1 MFPRP
6 RVTPSL
12 TPPSLPP
19 RIDPPRAPLPPPSRA
34 HPSPHQVEKK
44 DDGARWRGDFTARYV
59 EDITTKTGSFK
70 KYAVFAKMLVSACV
84 EDSESV
90 FVDLLT
96 YADLEALKAKRQGAK
111 PPAAPV
117 GGDARPGRGGDKRY
131 LILTYAAAFDRV
143 HYPLPLRREEAPSAD
158 ALQATVARLKRENA
172 LLAAGQAVEGGA
184 MTGAGE
190 AARLIGEENA
200 RLREENE
207 RLKLESR
214 RLARELRAAR
224 ELPRPHGGRR
234 SSGHA
239 SEDDADVSAL
249 DVTAPL
255 RARGAKN
262 AKAHAASEREAGLK
276 EELRLLAN
284 ELRVARRERDEADR
298 ATQAAQTEAG
308 NAEASKRRMLQRKQR
323 ELDAALAE
331 TQARRETERELR
343 VKIKN
348 IATQRDGLEKRLRA
362 LSDRG
367 ADAAAFP
374 RSSRADAGPGS
385 RPGSRARRPP
395 RGCTTL
401 ARGLPRRVA
410 EDGRRVRGTSFGSRA
425 PPPPRGYDAGG
436 SARPRTG
443 RRPRPRAGGARR
455 RGARARRRPGV
466 GSTRRRTSARR
477 RLATRRGSAHPR
489 AGSRA
494 ARRRR
499 GRAPGPRTGAA
510 GPRGEAAARAPRG
523 IARRRRGT
531 RGRRAGPGGG
541 RREAPRRRRR
551 RRRRRTGASPGRI
564 LRDVKQRLNDFAAK
578 ENEGE
583 EGGRAR
589 GAASGAKAAPLAERR
604 GGGGGNAAGNS
615 NRREDGGGGGVST
628 KAADARAASTPPSA
642 SRAEASAEI
651 ADIDSRLA
659 ALQNFLKEA
668 KAGGSPAAGGT
679 AREAEA

>member
-1 MFPRP
+1 
-6 RVTPSL
+6 
-12 TPPSLPP
+12 
-19 RIDPPRAPLPPPSRA
+19 
-34 HPSPHQVEKK
+34 
-44 DDGARWRGDFTARYV
+44 
-59 EDITTKTGSFK
+59 
-70 KYAVFAKMLVSACV
+70 MLVSACV

-224 ELPRPHGGRR
+224 ELPRAHGGRR

-239 SEDDADVSAL
+239 SEDDAEVSAL

-362 LSDRG
+362 LPIAAPTPPPSPG
-367 ADAAAFP
+367 AHARTPAPA
-374 RSSRADAGPGS
+374 RAPA
-385 RPGSRARRPP
+385 RARRRPP

-410 EDGRRVRGTSFGSRA
+410 EEARRVRGTSFGSRA

-436 SARPRTG
+436 FRTPTNRSPSPAPRG
-443 RRPRPRAGGARR
+443 
-455 RGARARRRPGV
+455 RARRRARGLGV
-466 GSTRRRTSARR
+466 ARGSVRPDGVRPREEGS
-477 RLATRRGSAHPR
+477 RRGAVPR
-489 AGSRA
+489 IRA
-494 ARRRR
+494 RARGGGVAEDERRVRALERRDPGGKPRR
-499 GRAPGPRTGAA
+499 GPARYRSPSPGDA
-510 GPRGEAAARAPRG
+510 
-523 IARRRRGT
+523 
-531 RGRRAGPGGG
+531 RGRRAGPG
-541 RREAPRRRRR
+541 RAARSAAAAAAAEAA
-551 RRRRRTGASPGRI
+551 RRTGGVARADLAGR
-564 LRDVKQRLNDFAAK
+564 QAAA
-578 ENEGE
+578 ERFRREGE
-583 EGGRAR
+583 RGGGGWPGEGAV
-589 GAASGAKAAPLAERR
+589 SGAKAAPLAERR

-615 NRREDGGGGGVST
+615 DRREDGGGVST
-628 KAADARAASTPPSA
+628 KAADACAASTPPSA

>member
-1 MFPRP
+1 
-6 RVTPSL
+6 
-12 TPPSLPP
+12 
-19 RIDPPRAPLPPPSRA
+19 
-34 HPSPHQVEKK
+34 
-44 DDGARWRGDFTARYV
+44 
-59 EDITTKTGSFK
+59 
-70 KYAVFAKMLVSACV
+70 MLVSACV

-224 ELPRPHGGRR
+224 ELPRAHGGRR

-276 EELRLLAN
+276 EELRQLAN

-385 RPGSRARRPP
+385 RSVSRRGVALRAAVRPS
-395 RGCTTL
+395 RG
-401 ARGLPRRVA
+401 GLPRRVA
-410 EDGRRVRGTSFGSRA
+410 EEARRVRGDFFRIARA
-425 PPPPRGYDAGG
+425 AAA
-436 SARPRTG
+436 ARV
-443 RRPRPRAGGARR
+443 RR
-455 RGARARRRPGV
+455 RGVPHAHEPVAVPGPARAEPDAEARGLGVARGSVRPDGVRPREEGSRRGAVPRIRARARGGAASP
-466 GSTRRRTSARR
+466 RTSA
-477 RLATRRGSAHPR
+477 GSAHWSGGTP
-489 AGSRA
+489 
-494 ARRRR
+494 
-499 GRAPGPRTGAA
+499 
-510 GPRGEAAARAPRG
+510 GEAAARAPRG

-531 RGRRAGPGGG
+531 RAGGARGPGRAAA
-541 RREAPRRRRR
+541 RRRGRRR
-551 RRRRRTGASPGRI
+551 RRRRRTGGVARAD
-564 LRDVKQRLNDFAAK
+564 LADVKQRLNDFAAK

>member
-1 MFPRP
+1 
-6 RVTPSL
+6 
-12 TPPSLPP
+12 
-19 RIDPPRAPLPPPSRA
+19 
-34 HPSPHQVEKK
+34 
-44 DDGARWRGDFTARYV
+44 
-59 EDITTKTGSFK
+59 
-70 KYAVFAKMLVSACV
+70 MLVSACV

-224 ELPRPHGGRR
+224 ELPRAHGGRR

-276 EELRLLAN
+276 EELRQLAN

-362 LSDRG
+362 L
-367 ADAAAFP
+367 
-374 RSSRADAGPGS
+374 RS
-385 RPGSRARRPP
+385 
-395 RGCTTL
+395 
-401 ARGLPRRVA
+401 
-410 EDGRRVRGTSFGSRA
+410 
-425 PPPPRGYDAGG
+425 
-436 SARPRTG
+436 
-443 RRPRPRAGGARR
+443 
-455 RGARARRRPGV
+455 
-466 GSTRRRTSARR
+466 
-477 RLATRRGSAHPR
+477 
-489 AGSRA
+489 
-494 ARRRR
+494 
-499 GRAPGPRTGAA
+499 
-510 GPRGEAAARAPRG
+510 
-523 IARRRRGT
+523 
-531 RGRRAGPGGG
+531 
-541 RREAPRRRRR
+541 RRRRR
-551 RRRRRTGASPGRI
+551 RLPQELTR
-564 LRDVKQRLNDFAAK
+564 
-578 ENEGE
+578 
-583 EGGRAR
+583 
-589 GAASGAKAAPLAERR
+589 
-604 GGGGGNAAGNS
+604 
-615 NRREDGGGGGVST
+615 
-628 KAADARAASTPPSA
+628 
-642 SRAEASAEI
+642 
-651 ADIDSRLA
+651 
-659 ALQNFLKEA
+659 
-668 KAGGSPAAGGT
+668 
-679 AREAEA
+679 

>member
-1 MFPRP
+1 
-6 RVTPSL
+6 
-12 TPPSLPP
+12 
-19 RIDPPRAPLPPPSRA
+19 
-34 HPSPHQVEKK
+34 
-44 DDGARWRGDFTARYV
+44 
-59 EDITTKTGSFK
+59 
-70 KYAVFAKMLVSACV
+70 MLVSACV

-96 YADLEALKAKRQGAK
+96 YADLEALKAKRQSAK

-224 ELPRPHGGRR
+224 ELPRAHGGRR

-239 SEDDADVSAL
+239 SEDDAEVSAL

-323 ELDAALAE
+323 ELDSALAE

-374 RSSRADAGPGS
+374 RSSRAGAGPGS
-385 RPGSRARRPP
+385 RPSSRAASPSARLYDPRAGGSRGASPRRP
-395 RGCTTL
+395 G
-401 ARGLPRRVA
+401 GY
-410 EDGRRVRGTSFGSRA
+410 GGTSFGSRA
-425 PPPPRGYDAGG
+425 PPPPRGLYDAGG
-436 SARPRTG
+436 FRTPTNRSPSPAPRG
-443 RRPRPRAGGARR
+443 RSPTPR
-455 RGARARRRPGV
+455 
-466 GSTRRRTSARR
+466 
-477 RLATRRGSAHPR
+477 R
-489 AGSRA
+489 AGSASPGGRFDPTAYVREKKARDEARFRA
-494 ARRRR
+494 SARGLATGAPGSSPWHRVQSPPARRELH
-499 GRAPGPRTGAA
+499 TGVH
-510 GPRGEAAARAPRG
+510 
-523 IARRRRGT
+523 
-531 RGRRAGPGGG
+531 
-541 RREAPRRRRR
+541 APRR
-551 RRRRRTGASPGRI
+551 
-564 LRDVKQRLNDFAAK
+564 
-578 ENEGE
+578 
-583 EGGRAR
+583 
-589 GAASGAKAAPLAERR
+589 
-604 GGGGGNAAGNS
+604 
-615 NRREDGGGGGVST
+615 
-628 KAADARAASTPPSA
+628 
-642 SRAEASAEI
+642 
-651 ADIDSRLA
+651 
-659 ALQNFLKEA
+659 
-668 KAGGSPAAGGT
+668 
-679 AREAEA
+679 